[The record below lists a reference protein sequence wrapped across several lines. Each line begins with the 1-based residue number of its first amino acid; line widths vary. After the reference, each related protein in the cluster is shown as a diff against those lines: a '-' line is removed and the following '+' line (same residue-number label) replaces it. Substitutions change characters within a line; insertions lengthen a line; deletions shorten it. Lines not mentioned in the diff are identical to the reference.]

1 MGTSTSSFGVG
12 KRESHDA
19 TDFYARFAAPEI
31 SDDDALGSPG
41 RLDVIHVGDARDMS
55 HVPDASVALV
65 VTSPPYFAG
74 KEYETALGEGHVP
87 GDYIDYLTML
97 RDVLRESV
105 RTLEPG
111 GRIAVNVANLGRRP
125 YRSLAADVTTI
136 LQDDLRL
143 LLRGEVIWQKQRGAS
158 GSCAWGSYQSPAN
171 PVLRD
176 TTERV
181 IIASKGRFDRVGRGS
196 AAPGQPG
203 VATIPGDEFMEATL
217 DVWEIPA
224 ESATR
229 VGHPAPF
236 PVALVER
243 CIQLF
248 TYDGDVVLDPF
259 MGSGTTAVAAVNTG
273 RHYIGYDT
281 DAGYVRQARER
292 VESMVP
298 EARRDRR
305 TLKDMARTLLDEAG
319 YTDVDEAVRIAPGVT
334 VSFRATSPSGVVRLF
349 ELGGTHTPARPGL
362 ARIDA
367 VWRVI
372 AKAAVGSRGDAGCG
386 VRRADVG
393 HRTRRSARR
402 GGGRGSTD
410 RCGHRRDARRR
421 RRRSLIRRASPM
433 NASTHDEAVDR
444 RALKSVGVQFFANGA
459 IYATIIPRLP
469 EIRDQVG
476 ISIGSARSRAD
487 RGEHRQ
493 PDRIGLRRACHGADR
508 QPSGDDLR
516 RHDVDRLPADH
527 RIRNLLGRARRCAV
541 RAGCSSTSSSTW
553 R

>member
-12 KRESHDA
+12 KRESHDS

-31 SDDDALGSPG
+31 SDDDTLGEPG
-41 RLDVIHVGDARDMS
+41 ELDVIHVGDARDMAA
-55 HVPDASVALV
+55 VPDASVALV

-87 GDYIDYLTML
+87 GDYLDYLAML
-97 RDVLRESV
+97 RDVLAECV

-196 AAPGQPG
+196 AGPGEPG
-203 VATIPGDEFMEATL
+203 AATIPGDEFMEATL

-243 CIQLF
+243 CIQLY
-248 TYDGDVVLDPF
+248 TYGGDVVLDPF
-259 MGSGTTAVAAVNTG
+259 MGSGTTAVAAVNTD

-281 DAGYVRQARER
+281 DPDYVRQARER
-292 VESMVP
+292 VASMVP
-298 EARRDRR
+298 EGPRDRR
-305 TLKDMARTLLDEAG
+305 TLKEMARTLLDDAG
-319 YTDVDEAVRIAPGVT
+319 YTDVEESVRIAPGVT
-334 VSFRATSPSGVVRLF
+334 VSFRATSPDGGVRLF

-362 ARIDA
+362 GRIDA
-367 VWRVI
+367 LWRVV
-372 AKAAVGSRGDAGCG
+372 AKAAVAQQVAADVDFVVLTAGTVRGGPLATVVGEGRPIAAVVDMTRVDAG
-386 VRRADVG
+386 
-393 HRTRRSARR
+393 
-402 GGGRGSTD
+402 
-410 RCGHRRDARRR
+410 
-421 RRRSLIRRASPM
+421 I
-433 NASTHDEAVDR
+433 
-444 RALKSVGVQFFANGA
+444 
-459 IYATIIPRLP
+459 
-469 EIRDQVG
+469 
-476 ISIGSARSRAD
+476 
-487 RGEHRQ
+487 
-493 PDRIGLRRACHGADR
+493 
-508 QPSGDDLR
+508 
-516 RHDVDRLPADH
+516 
-527 RIRNLLGRARRCAV
+527 
-541 RAGCSSTSSSTW
+541 
-553 R
+553 

>member
-1 MGTSTSSFGVG
+1 VGTSTSSFGVG
-12 KRESHDA
+12 KRESHDS
-19 TDFYARFAAPEI
+19 TDFYARFAPPAV
-31 SDDDALGSPG
+31 SDDDTLGAPG
-41 RLDVIHVGDARDMS
+41 ELDVIHVGDARDMAA
-55 HVPDASVALV
+55 VPAASVALV

-87 GDYIDYLTML
+87 GDYLDYLSML
-97 RDVLRESV
+97 RDVLAECV

-111 GRIAVNVANLGRRP
+111 GRLAVNVANLGRRP

-196 AAPGQPG
+196 VSAGEPG

-273 RHYIGYDT
+273 RRFIGYDT
-281 DAGYVRQARER
+281 DGGYVRAARER
-292 VESMVP
+292 VSSMVP
-298 EARRDRR
+298 VTPRDRR
-305 TLKDMARTLLDEAG
+305 TLKELSRTLLDEAG
-319 YTDVDEAVRIAPGVT
+319 FVDVEETARVAPGVT
-334 VSFRATSPSGVVRLF
+334 VSFRATGPDGVTRLF
-349 ELGGTHTPARPGL
+349 ELGGTHTPARSGL
-362 ARIDA
+362 ARLDV
-367 VWRVI
+367 VWRTI
-372 AKAAVGSRGDAGCG
+372 AKAAIAREA
-386 VRRADVG
+386 APDVEFVVLTSG
-393 HRTRRSARR
+393 AVR
-402 GGGRGSTD
+402 GGPIASVLGAGRPISRVVDVTAA
-410 RCGHRRDARRR
+410 DA
-421 RRRSLIRRASPM
+421 L
-433 NASTHDEAVDR
+433 
-444 RALKSVGVQFFANGA
+444 
-459 IYATIIPRLP
+459 
-469 EIRDQVG
+469 
-476 ISIGSARSRAD
+476 
-487 RGEHRQ
+487 
-493 PDRIGLRRACHGADR
+493 
-508 QPSGDDLR
+508 
-516 RHDVDRLPADH
+516 DRL
-527 RIRNLLGRARRCAV
+527 
-541 RAGCSSTSSSTW
+541 TSLDEL
-553 R
+553 

>member
-12 KRESHDA
+12 KRESHDS
-19 TDFYARFAAPEI
+19 TDFYSRFAAPDI
-31 SDDDALGSPG
+31 SDDDELGAPG
-41 RLDVIHVGDARDMS
+41 DLDVIHVGDARDMAK
-55 HVPDASVALV
+55 VPDASVALV

-87 GDYIDYLTML
+87 GDYLDYLSML
-97 RDVLRESV
+97 RDVLTECV

-181 IIASKGRFDRVGRGS
+181 IVASKGRFDRVGRGS
-196 AAPGQPG
+196 ASAGEAG
-203 VATIPGDEFMEATL
+203 IATIPGDEFMEATL

-248 TYDGDVVLDPF
+248 TYGGDVVLDPF

-273 RHYIGYDT
+273 RRFVGYDT
-281 DAGYVRQARER
+281 DSDYVRAARER
-292 VESMVP
+292 VSSMAPV
-298 EARRDRR
+298 AARDRR
-305 TLKDMARTLLDEAG
+305 TLKEMSRTLLDEAG
-319 YTDVDEAVRIAPGVT
+319 FVDIEENARVAPGVT
-334 VSFRATSPSGVVRLF
+334 VSFRALGPDGVTRLF
-349 ELGGTHTPARPGL
+349 ELGGVHTPARAGL

-367 VWRVI
+367 VWRTI
-372 AKAAVGSRGDAGCG
+372 AKAAIAHQI
-386 VRRADVG
+386 APDVEFIVLTSG
-393 HRTRRSARR
+393 TVR
-402 GGGRGSTD
+402 GGPIASVLGPGRPIVRVVDVTATD
-410 RCGHRRDARRR
+410 APAR
-421 RRRSLIRRASPM
+421 LDP
-433 NASTHDEAVDR
+433 
-444 RALKSVGVQFFANGA
+444 L
-459 IYATIIPRLP
+459 
-469 EIRDQVG
+469 
-476 ISIGSARSRAD
+476 
-487 RGEHRQ
+487 
-493 PDRIGLRRACHGADR
+493 
-508 QPSGDDLR
+508 
-516 RHDVDRLPADH
+516 
-527 RIRNLLGRARRCAV
+527 
-541 RAGCSSTSSSTW
+541 
-553 R
+553 

>member
-12 KRESHDA
+12 KRESHDS
-19 TDFYARFAAPEI
+19 TDFYARFAAPEV
-31 SDDDALGSPG
+31 SDDAALGESG
-41 RLDVIHVGDARDMS
+41 ELDVIHVGDARDMS
-55 HVPDASVALV
+55 AVPDASVALV

-87 GDYIDYLTML
+87 GDYLDYLAML
-97 RDVLRESV
+97 RDVLAECA

-111 GRIAVNVANLGRRP
+111 GRIAINVANLGRRP
-125 YRSLAADVTTI
+125 YRSLAADVSTI

-143 LLRGEVIWQKQRGAS
+143 LLRGEVVWQKQRGAS

-196 AAPGQPG
+196 AGPGEPG

-273 RHYIGYDT
+273 RRYIGYDT
-281 DAGYVRQARER
+281 DAGYVRRARER

-298 EARRDRR
+298 EPPRDRR
-305 TLKDMARTLLDEAG
+305 TLKEMARSLLDESG
-319 YTDVDEAVRIAPGVT
+319 YTDVEEAVRIAPGVT
-334 VSFRATSPSGVVRLF
+334 VSFRATSPTGEVRLF

-362 ARIDA
+362 GRIDA
-367 VWRVI
+367 LWRTI
-372 AKAAVGSRGDAGCG
+372 AKATVARETLP
-386 VRRADVG
+386 DVDFVVLTSG
-393 HRTRRSARR
+393 TVR
-402 GGGRGSTD
+402 GGPLATVVGEGRPIAAVVD
-410 RCGHRRDARRR
+410 LARPDAH
-421 RRRSLIRRASPM
+421 L
-433 NASTHDEAVDR
+433 
-444 RALKSVGVQFFANGA
+444 
-459 IYATIIPRLP
+459 
-469 EIRDQVG
+469 
-476 ISIGSARSRAD
+476 
-487 RGEHRQ
+487 
-493 PDRIGLRRACHGADR
+493 
-508 QPSGDDLR
+508 
-516 RHDVDRLPADH
+516 
-527 RIRNLLGRARRCAV
+527 
-541 RAGCSSTSSSTW
+541 
-553 R
+553 

>member
-12 KRESHDA
+12 KRESHDS
-19 TDFYARFAAPEI
+19 TDFYARFAPPAV
-31 SDDDALGSPG
+31 SDDDTLGEPG
-41 RLDVIHVGDARDMS
+41 ELDVIHVGDARDMAA
-55 HVPDASVALV
+55 VPDASVALV

-87 GDYIDYLTML
+87 GDYLDYLTML
-97 RDVLRESV
+97 RDVLAECV

-111 GRIAVNVANLGRRP
+111 GRLAVNVANLGRRP

-176 TTERV
+176 TTERL

-196 AAPGQPG
+196 ASAGEPG

-243 CIQLF
+243 CIQLL

-273 RHYIGYDT
+273 RRFVGYDT
-281 DAGYVRQARER
+281 DGGYVRSARER
-292 VESMVP
+292 VSSMVSV
-298 EARRDRR
+298 ATRDRR
-305 TLKDMARTLLDEAG
+305 TLKEMSRTLLDEAG
-319 YTDVDEAVRIAPGVT
+319 FVDVEETARVAPGVT
-334 VSFRATSPSGVVRLF
+334 VSFRATGPDGVVRLF
-349 ELGGTHTPARPGL
+349 ELGGTHTPARSGL
-362 ARIDA
+362 ARLDA
-367 VWRVI
+367 VWRTI
-372 AKAAVGSRGDAGCG
+372 AKAAI
-386 VRRADVG
+386 
-393 HRTRRSARR
+393 AREAAPDGEFVVLTSGTVR
-402 GGGRGSTD
+402 GGPIASVLGAGRPISRVVDVTAA
-410 RCGHRRDARRR
+410 DA
-421 RRRSLIRRASPM
+421 L
-433 NASTHDEAVDR
+433 
-444 RALKSVGVQFFANGA
+444 
-459 IYATIIPRLP
+459 
-469 EIRDQVG
+469 
-476 ISIGSARSRAD
+476 
-487 RGEHRQ
+487 
-493 PDRIGLRRACHGADR
+493 
-508 QPSGDDLR
+508 
-516 RHDVDRLPADH
+516 DRL
-527 RIRNLLGRARRCAV
+527 
-541 RAGCSSTSSSTW
+541 TSLDEL
-553 R
+553 

>member
-12 KRESHDA
+12 KRESHDS
-19 TDFYARFAAPEI
+19 TDFYARFAPPEV
-31 SDDDALGSPG
+31 SDDDALGEPG
-41 RLDVIHVGDARDMS
+41 ELDVIHVGDARDMS
-55 HVPDASVALV
+55 VVPDASVALV

-87 GDYIDYLTML
+87 GDYLDYLTML
-97 RDVLRESV
+97 RDVLAECA

-181 IIASKGRFDRVGRGS
+181 IIASKGRFDRVGRS
-196 AAPGQPG
+196 ASPGAPGG
-203 VATIPGDEFMEATL
+203 ATIPGDEFMEATL

-273 RHYIGYDT
+273 RRYVGYDT
-281 DAGYVRQARER
+281 DPDYVRRARER
-292 VESMVP
+292 VSSMVP
-298 EARRDRR
+298 VAANDRR
-305 TLKDMARTLLDEAG
+305 TLKEMARALLDAAG
-319 YTDVDEAVRIAPGVT
+319 FVDVEENVRVAPGVT
-334 VSFRATSPSGVVRLF
+334 VSFRAGGLDGKARLF
-349 ELGGTHTPARPGL
+349 ELGGAHTPARPGL
-362 ARIDA
+362 SRLDA
-367 VWRVI
+367 VWRTI
-372 AKAAVGSRGDAGCG
+372 AKAAIAHQTTPATEFVVLTSGS
-386 VRRADVG
+386 V
-393 HRTRRSARR
+393 R
-402 GGGRGSTD
+402 GGPLAAVVGDGGPIAAIVDVT
-410 RCGHRRDARRR
+410 G
-421 RRRSLIRRASPM
+421 P
-433 NASTHDEAVDR
+433 EA
-444 RALKSVGVQFFANGA
+444 LE
-459 IYATIIPRLP
+459 RL
-469 EIRDQVG
+469 V
-476 ISIGSARSRAD
+476 A
-487 RGEHRQ
+487 
-493 PDRIGLRRACHGADR
+493 
-508 QPSGDDLR
+508 
-516 RHDVDRLPADH
+516 V
-527 RIRNLLGRARRCAV
+527 CAE
-541 RAGCSSTSSSTW
+541 
-553 R
+553 